1 MAFPVKVAEYS
12 SRLVSTRCSHTG
24 SYADTATYMDLLR
37 LHYSGSQRP
46 CSSFFF
52 LSLSRTLPDARR
64 NTNHC
69 SPVTVGSMSPYWQR
83 SSENHLPHAYSY
95 ARKNIG
101 DDGATGF
108 PVQGSRQNEAS
119 DESSIQ
125 ERSNTSAR
133 GPVQDHF
140 VGRRKR
146 EC

>member
-1 MAFPVKVAEYS
+1 
-12 SRLVSTRCSHTG
+12 
-24 SYADTATYMDLLR
+24 
-37 LHYSGSQRP
+37 
-46 CSSFFF
+46 
-52 LSLSRTLPDARR
+52 
-64 NTNHC
+64 
-69 SPVTVGSMSPYWQR
+69 MSPYWQR

-125 ERSNTSAR
+125 EQSNTSAR

-140 VGRRKR
+140 VGRRKSVER
-146 EC
+146 ATLKILFVAAISQCLCFFIWGFRRLAR